1 MYIRLLQ
8 NTPIEEDGLIQL
20 GQPSVNPPRL
30 VLEVGGDFNL
40 AGSCACKVEVP
51 PTSRFQVGGTSALQA
66 WLPAKLKSP
75 PLQAEVWGVHAGLT

>member
-1 MYIRLLQ
+1 MINL
-8 NTPIEEDGLIQL
+8 QL

-51 PTSRFQVGGTSALQA
+51 PTSGFQVGGGTSALQA
-66 WLPAKLKSP
+66 WLPAELKSP
-75 PLQAEVWGVHAGLT
+75 PTSSTSLGGFTLG